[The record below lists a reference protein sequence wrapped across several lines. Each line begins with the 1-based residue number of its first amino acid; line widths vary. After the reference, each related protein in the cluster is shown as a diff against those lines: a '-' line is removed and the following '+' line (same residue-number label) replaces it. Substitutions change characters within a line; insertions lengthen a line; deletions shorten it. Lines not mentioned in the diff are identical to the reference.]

1 MNKKNIQRAVS
12 CFIMIIWVFSF
23 MACTKKENKM
33 YIKPSEFSKETRNV
47 LELFDDEVQ
56 FFDIV
61 LDENIKSETIN
72 IWAYRDGAWEKIG
85 KTYGP
90 VEQLE
95 RRIAVRLT
103 EKSYELYS
111 IDKTGHVKYSSPELD
126 NNFEKCISTISSRI
140 EGETQIIM
148 NEEIPIWMKI
158 GSGSSSIE
166 NYNITDDFRTIDCD
180 AGVVVTLT
188 VSDKIVE

>member
-1 MNKKNIQRAVS
+1 M
-12 CFIMIIWVFSF
+12 
-23 MACTKKENKM
+23 
-33 YIKPSEFSKETRNV
+33 
-47 LELFDDEVQ
+47 
-56 FFDIV
+56 
-61 LDENIKSETIN
+61 
-72 IWAYRDGAWEKIG
+72 
-85 KTYGP
+85 
-90 VEQLE
+90 
-95 RRIAVRLT
+95 
-103 EKSYELYS
+103 
-111 IDKTGHVKYSSPELD
+111 KYSSPELD